1 MSAEADPNP
10 MAALSPPHW
19 VITDIDH
26 GGYVVIAN
34 WTMMCFM
41 VITVIVRLLRKLSIR
56 SWSLDDN
63 LVAAAGVSKPSL
75 RNIASSRLI

>member
-1 MSAEADPNP
+1 MIDEADPNP

-19 VITDIDH
+19 VISDTDH

-41 VITVIVRLLRKLSIR
+41 VITVIVRLLRKIAIQ

-63 LVAAAGVSKPSL
+63 VVSVAGVKKPSL
-75 RNIASSRLI
+75 DPPSL